1 MDSVKDIVKK
11 LNVDFV
17 LPTIQRDFVWLKNP
31 REQKIEKL
39 LDSLMLGY
47 PIGQIIL
54 WKPSSRLDE
63 MQTYDFLKSYDYS
76 KDINENERHV
86 SSSKEY
92 LVLDGQQRLTALN
105 IALNGKIITK
115 KGKNVVDKQMYINL
129 FHHNDNEQV
138 NDLSFGFNFLTE
150 QESKTTDQ
158 DNLWFLVKMILTN
171 TYNEVEDFKDA
182 SFGKLC
188 ENQNQEILDLLKSRE
203 NPVKKII
210 GKLWSNIR
218 EKKIHCEVTDAK
230 QDEILNVFVRLNDGG
245 VKLEKADLL
254 LSFMENKGDKFFEK
268 GAREEINS
276 FLKVINSRNSGI
288 EGHIKIFKDDVLK
301 ACLVLIDDL
310 EIQYKISN
318 FNNSTVQKIASN
330 WKSIKAALETTLEL
344 MDRYR
349 IDNNSLS
356 SGNSLLPIA
365 YYLSKNGFLGEKFLN
380 TDNVEHLQIQR
391 KTIEWLALVTFKRV
405 FGASSDTALKNIR
418 DLIKKNNDLP
428 FIMPNVTA
436 IEKEDIETL
445 VTKSQYGKK
454 NTQLL
459 LKFISPEDSWKC
471 QQDHIFPR
479 DLFKKNRNL
488 KSEFRDNIVNLQL
501 LGDSQNKSKNDTL
514 PYQWMNEQ
522 SEEYKKSACIPVDI
536 ELNEENFERFVEKRR
551 VLIIKRLE
559 RFLLK

>member
-1 MDSVKDIVKK
+1 M
-11 LNVDFV
+11 
-17 LPTIQRDFVWLKNP
+17 
-31 REQKIEKL
+31 
-39 LDSLMLGY
+39 
-47 PIGQIIL
+47 
-54 WKPSSRLDE
+54 
-63 MQTYDFLKSYDYS
+63 
-76 KDINENERHV
+76 
-86 SSSKEY
+86 
-92 LVLDGQQRLTALN
+92 
-105 IALNGKIITK
+105 
-115 KGKNVVDKQMYINL
+115 
-129 FHHNDNEQV
+129 
-138 NDLSFGFNFLTE
+138 
-150 QESKTTDQ
+150 
-158 DNLWFLVKMILTN
+158 
-171 TYNEVEDFKDA
+171 
-182 SFGKLC
+182 
-188 ENQNQEILDLLKSRE
+188 
-203 NPVKKII
+203 
-210 GKLWSNIR
+210 
-218 EKKIHCEVTDAK
+218 
-230 QDEILNVFVRLNDGG
+230 
-245 VKLEKADLL
+245 
-254 LSFMENKGDKFFEK
+254 
-268 GAREEINS
+268 
-276 FLKVINSRNSGI
+276 
-288 EGHIKIFKDDVLK
+288 
-301 ACLVLIDDL
+301 
-310 EIQYKISN
+310 
-318 FNNSTVQKIASN
+318 
-330 WKSIKAALETTLEL
+330 
-344 MDRYR
+344 
-349 IDNNSLS
+349 
-356 SGNSLLPIA
+356 
-365 YYLSKNGFLGEKFLN
+365 
-380 TDNVEHLQIQR
+380 EHLQIQR